1 MMCSS
6 CLRAC
11 RKAVLRHAS
20 LPWFLVDR
28 RKART
33 YNARV
38 NSIAQPQASDVARL
52 IVDVASDKLASD
64 VVMLDIR
71 GISDFADYFVVAT
84 VESPRQMNSL
94 VEDIEAAVKQGVGKL
109 HHREGTAQGGWML
122 LDFSDVVVHLFRP
135 ETRDF
140 YRIEE
145 AWPAAVETV
154 RIQ

>member
-1 MMCSS
+1 M
-6 CLRAC
+6 
-11 RKAVLRHAS
+11 AV
-20 LPWFLVDR
+20 VDR
-28 RKART
+28 LEART

-38 NSIAQPQASDVARL
+38 ISKAPPTASAVARL

-64 VVMLDIR
+64 IVMLDIR

-84 VESPRQMNSL
+84 VESPRQMDGL
-94 VEDIEAAVKQGVGKL
+94 MQDIESAVKEGDGRL
-109 HHREGTAQGGWML
+109 HHREGTSQGGWVL

-135 ETRDF
+135 ETRDY

>member
-1 MMCSS
+1 MR
-6 CLRAC
+6 LLLDGA
-11 RKAVLRHAS
+11 AS
-20 LPWFLVDR
+20 VDPR
-28 RKART
+28 EGRT

-38 NSIAQPQASDVARL
+38 NSTAPPQANDVARL

-94 VEDIEAAVKQGVGKL
+94 VEDIEAAVKQGDGKL

-135 ETRDF
+135 ETRDY